1 MEKEPYSEAPIMEMH
16 VRSYQRYRGRAVL
29 SWEIRINGHLQ
40 QS

>member
-1 MEKEPYSEAPIMEMH
+1 MEKEPYSDARTLEMH
-16 VRSYQRYRGRAVL
+16 LLSYQRYRGRAVL